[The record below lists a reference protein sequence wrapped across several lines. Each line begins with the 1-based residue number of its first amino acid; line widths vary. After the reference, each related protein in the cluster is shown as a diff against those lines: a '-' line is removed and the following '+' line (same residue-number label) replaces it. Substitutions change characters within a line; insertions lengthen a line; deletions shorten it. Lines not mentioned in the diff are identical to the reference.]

1 MCFKYKIMKK
11 FKFMI
16 PGLVILV
23 VALGLIVPVVAKTI
37 NVGSEKETLVVGQP
51 VDLTYAAEKAVNSV
65 VYIKVTVNSRT
76 ESVEYYDPFEDFFGD
91 FFGRGNGGSRRREM
105 QTPKRQASG
114 SGVIISTDGY
124 IVTNNHVVDGAD
136 ELTVKLN
143 DNREFKARIIGQDKT
158 TDLALIKVE
167 ENDLPAI
174 KIGSSDNL
182 KLGEWVLAVGN
193 PFNLTSTVT
202 AGIVSAKARS
212 MGANGVESFIQ
223 TDAAI
228 NPGNSGGAL
237 VNTSGELVGI
247 KKILDKYKDIIL
259 QVRVGA
265 TDFSSCFG
273 VRRGVD
279 YSIYDIMTVREIL
292 ADIVN
297 IFGRS
302 NDYVISGPVWEYFR
316 ASKRM
321 MFESLPSDHIEDC
334 LLKRIPI
341 VNHEIDGLL
350 REVILDKANGFV
362 GRTVIH
368 PSNDRGGVFKGESG
382 NKMNEVKPHTNWARK
397 IYMRSR
403 AYGVIENENDY
414 IKLFSVE

>member
-1 MCFKYKIMKK
+1 MRHHRYNPDFRFVVEPEEFNKYSDKELLQYCLGATMYMPGTKDFSSKILNREL
-11 FKFMI
+11 
-16 PGLVILV
+16 PGLTSMVFCFEDACPEELV
-23 VALGLIVPVVAKTI
+23 PEAERNVLHLLDVLSSALD
-37 NVGSEKETLVVGQP
+37 SEA
-51 VDLTYAAEKAVNSV
+51 LTYDDLPLIFCRVRSQEQFEHFAEQLTLSRIRPLTGFNFPKFNAHNAE
-65 VYIKVTVNSRT
+65 VYL
-76 ESVEYYDPFEDFFGD
+76 YYL
-91 FFGRGNGGSRRREM
+91 S
-105 QTPKRQASG
+105 
-114 SGVIISTDGY
+114 
-124 IVTNNHVVDGAD
+124 
-136 ELTVKLN
+136 KLN
-143 DNREFKARIIGQDKT
+143 DRFGETIYGMPIIEDPEVAYRETRT
-158 TDLALIKVE
+158 
-167 ENDLPAI
+167 
-174 KIGSSDNL
+174 
-182 KLGEWVLAVGN
+182 
-193 PFNLTSTVT
+193 
-202 AGIVSAKARS
+202 
-212 MGANGVESFIQ
+212 
-223 TDAAI
+223 
-228 NPGNSGGAL
+228 
-237 VNTSGELVGI
+237 GELVGI

-368 PSNDRGGVFKGESG
+368 PSHIKYVNALQAVTREEYTDAVNILKNGRGGVFKGESG

>member
-1 MCFKYKIMKK
+1 MRHHRYNPDFRFVVEPEEFNKYSDKELLQYCLGATMYMPGTKDFSSKILNREL
-11 FKFMI
+11 
-16 PGLVILV
+16 PGLTSMVFCFEDACPEELV
-23 VALGLIVPVVAKTI
+23 PEAERNVLHLLDVLSSALDSGA
-37 NVGSEKETLVVGQP
+37 
-51 VDLTYAAEKAVNSV
+51 LTYDDLPLIFCRVRSQEQFEHFAEQLTPSSIRPLTGFNFPKFNAHNAE
-65 VYIKVTVNSRT
+65 VYL
-76 ESVEYYDPFEDFFGD
+76 YYL
-91 FFGRGNGGSRRREM
+91 S
-105 QTPKRQASG
+105 
-114 SGVIISTDGY
+114 
-124 IVTNNHVVDGAD
+124 
-136 ELTVKLN
+136 KLN
-143 DNREFKARIIGQDKT
+143 DRFGETIYGMPIIEDPEVAYRETRT
-158 TDLALIKVE
+158 
-167 ENDLPAI
+167 
-174 KIGSSDNL
+174 
-182 KLGEWVLAVGN
+182 
-193 PFNLTSTVT
+193 
-202 AGIVSAKARS
+202 
-212 MGANGVESFIQ
+212 
-223 TDAAI
+223 
-228 NPGNSGGAL
+228 
-237 VNTSGELVGI
+237 GELVGI

-297 IFGRS
+297 IFGRF

-368 PSNDRGGVFKGESG
+368 PSHIKYVNALQAVTREEYTDAVNILKNDRGGVFKGESG